1 MAGQPTGTVTFLLV
15 QDIIRAWHES
25 GWTPMRR
32 LGTPADV
39 GNAVALLCSEAAGW
53 ITGQV
58 IDVDG
63 GSFVM
68 NPGLPLQIQQG

>member
-1 MAGQPTGTVTFLLV
+1 
-15 QDIIRAWHES
+15 
-25 GWTPMRR
+25 MRR

-63 GSFVM
+63 GSSVM